1 MDKYI
6 DLRDTFIEVD
16 LNAIA
21 SNTKS
26 IRKMVGP
33 DTAITAVVK
42 ANGYG
47 HGAVEIAET
56 LMEAGVTYLA
66 LATLSEALEIRE
78 VYPDYP
84 LFIMGHTPDRLLHYV
99 VSENI
104 TQTVFTYEQ
113 ARIISELA
121 LKAGK
126 TAKIHIKVD
135 TGFHRLGKEPD
146 NAYFDE
152 VLKISRLPA
161 VELEGIFSHLALAGK
176 EDDELQFRK
185 FTEFY
190 QRLEAAGCRFRY
202 HHIADSIACVDYPR
216 FRLDMVRPG
225 AIIYGMVGY
234 KDTTAL
240 SIRQALKF
248 RSAISQLHHLK
259 AGDGV
264 SYDFLW
270 RAEKPSIVA
279 TIPFGYADGYPRAM
293 MGKGYV
299 TIKGIKCP
307 LVGIPCM
314 DQCFADVT
322 AVPEVSEGDEVVI
335 YGSGPNEMTVAEAAK
350 LAGSN
355 KNEII
360 ARLLDRPKRKYI
372 KK

>member
-1 MDKYI
+1 MDKYT
-6 DLRDTFIEVD
+6 DLRDTFIEID
-16 LNAIA
+16 LNAI
-21 SNTKS
+21 SDNTKA
-26 IRKMVGP
+26 IRNMVGP
-33 DTAITAVVK
+33 DVAITAVVK

-56 LMEAGVTYLA
+56 LIEAGVTYLA

-99 VSENI
+99 VNENI
-104 TQTVFTYEQ
+104 AQTVFSYEQ
-113 ARIISELA
+113 AEIISRLA
-121 LKAGK
+121 VETGK
-126 TAKIHIKVD
+126 TARIHIKVD

-146 NAYFDE
+146 EAYFDE
-152 VLKISRLPA
+152 VMKINKLPGI
-161 VELEGIFSHLALAGK
+161 ELEGIFSHLALASAA
-176 EDDELQFRK
+176 DDQLQFSK

-190 QRLEAAGCRFRY
+190 KKLEAAGCKFRY
-202 HHIADSIACVDYPR
+202 HHIADSIACVDYPQ
-216 FRLDMVRPG
+216 FRLNMVRPG

-234 KDTTAL
+234 KDTAAL

-248 RSAISQLHHLK
+248 RSAISQIHHLEI
-259 AGDGV
+259 GDGV
-264 SYDFLW
+264 SYDFDW

-299 TIKGIKCP
+299 TIRGIKCP

-322 AVPEVSEGDEVVI
+322 DVPGVSEGDEAVI
-335 YGSGPNEMTVAEAAK
+335 YGDGPNEMTIAEAAK

-360 ARLLDRPKRKYI
+360 ARLMDRPKRKYI
-372 KK
+372 K